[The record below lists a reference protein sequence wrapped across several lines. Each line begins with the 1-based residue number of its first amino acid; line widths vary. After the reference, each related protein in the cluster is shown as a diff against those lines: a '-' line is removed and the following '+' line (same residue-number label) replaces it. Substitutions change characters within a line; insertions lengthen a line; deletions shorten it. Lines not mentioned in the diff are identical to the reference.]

1 MPLKI
6 MWKFNFKLPFGNSQI
21 EKQSRET
28 GFLPGGQ
35 PAAAGNGTTDIT
47 SRALA
52 DEVASDG
59 SVPRLR
65 SQVSSGITQLTGN
78 VTAGPGTGLQVAT
91 IAAGAVTPAKMAAGA
106 AATNVGAV
114 GGDLTGTLPNPT
126 IAGNAVSNA
135 KLAQMS
141 ANTLKGNNTSAAAN
155 ATDLTA
161 AQATAMLNPMAGDA
175 GAGGTK
181 GLVPAPSAGAAAAGK
196 YLQASGA
203 WTVPPAGGITQL
215 TGDLTAGPGA
225 GSQAAII
232 AAGAVTPGKMAAG
245 AAATNVGAVG
255 GDLTGTLPNPTIAG
269 NAVSNGKLAQ
279 MSANTLKGNNTG
291 ATANATDL
299 TAAQAIAM
307 LNPMAGD
314 AGAGG
319 TQGLVPAPSAGAA
332 AAGKYLQASGAWTVP
347 PAGGITQL
355 TGDLTAGP
363 GAGSQAATIA
373 AGAVTPAKMAAGAA
387 ATNVGA
393 VGGDL
398 TGTLPNPTIAGN
410 AVSNGTLAQMSAN
423 TLKGNNTGATANATD
438 LTAAQATAMLNPMA
452 GDAGAGGTQGLVPA
466 PSAGDAAAGKFLSA
480 GGVWSAP
487 PAAGITELTGDITA
501 GPGSGSQAATL
512 ATTGVVAGPYTSA
525 NITVDAKGRIT
536 AASNGTGGGTGDTN
550 LIILQGNSTGTYSAP
565 GLTSSNNLLC
575 GFSAQDD
582 LSSAAFNFSPSAFVL
597 PPIS

>member
-6 MWKFNFKLPFGNSQI
+6 MWKFNSKLPFGNSQI
-21 EKQSRET
+21 EKQSSET

-35 PAAAGNGTTDIT
+35 PAAEGNGTTDIT
-47 SRALA
+47 SRSLA
-52 DEVASDG
+52 DDVASDG
-59 SVPRLR
+59 SVPRLQ

-78 VTAGPGTGLQVAT
+78 VTAGPGTGPQVAT
-91 IAAGAVTPAKMAAGA
+91 IAAGAVTSAKMATGA

-114 GGDLTGTLPNPT
+114 GGSLTGTLPNPT
-126 IAGNAVSNA
+126 IASNAVSNG

-141 ANTLKGNNTSAAAN
+141 ANTLKGNNTSATAN
-155 ATDLTA
+155 AADLTA
-161 AQATAMLNPMAGDA
+161 AQATAMLSPMAGDS

-215 TGDLTAGPGA
+215 IGALTAGPGA
-225 GSQAAII
+225 GSQAATI
-232 AAGAVTPGKMAAG
+232 AAGAVTSAKMASG
-245 AAATNVGAVG
+245 AAATNVGVVG

-269 NAVSNGKLAQ
+269 NAVSN
-279 MSANTLKGNNTG
+279 
-291 ATANATDL
+291 
-299 TAAQAIAM
+299 
-307 LNPMAGD
+307 
-314 AGAGG
+314 
-319 TQGLVPAPSAGAA
+319 
-332 AAGKYLQASGAWTVP
+332 
-347 PAGGITQL
+347 
-355 TGDLTAGP
+355 
-363 GAGSQAATIA
+363 
-373 AGAVTPAKMAAGAA
+373 AK
-387 ATNVGA
+387 
-393 VGGDL
+393 
-398 TGTLPNPTIAGN
+398 
-410 AVSNGTLAQMSAN
+410 LAQMSAN

-536 AASNGTGGGTGDTN
+536 AASNGTGGGAGDTN

-597 PPIS
+597 ASNQLNIANGWYAGAGVIIDPTSANWSGFNLIWLYQ